1 AYDVHTL
8 DVAKRLLDY
17 GFYAP
22 TIYFPLVV
30 KGALMIE
37 PTETETRETLDEFV
51 EAMLNI
57 AEEAKHDPALVRDAP
72 HRTRVG
78 RLDETRAA
86 RRPVL
91 RWRPSAANATD

>member
-1 AYDVHTL
+1 MFANVTTG
-8 DVAKRLLDY
+8 VSGTATATRTSAKVPALFAAALGVFLIWGV
-17 GFYAP
+17 GF
-22 TIYFPLVV
+22 
-30 KGALMIE
+30 ALH
-37 PTETETRETLDEFV
+37 
-51 EAMLNI
+51 
-57 AEEAKHDPALVRDAP
+57 EEAKHDPALVRDAP